1 MTKILVKNV
10 KNRENII
17 WAKKKKDKKTIIYHS
32 KSSRKRQCLNGQKM
46 TTFLVMAFSSFI
58 NSFVTTMLSRR
69 NTSNKVLSRF

>member
-1 MTKILVKNV
+1 MTKILVENV

-17 WAKKKKDKKTIIYHS
+17 WAKKKRQETITYHS

-58 NSFVTTMLSRR
+58 LQFRDYGAVTPQH
-69 NTSNKVLSRF
+69 F

>member
-1 MTKILVKNV
+1 MTKSLVENV

-17 WAKKKKDKKTIIYHS
+17 WAKKKRQETIIYHS

-58 NSFVTTMLSRR
+58 LQFRDYGAVTPQH
-69 NTSNKVLSRF
+69 F